1 VGELIEQWERRA
13 LQTLIERGSMTL
25 HEIVESVELDQFEL
39 PIAQAWV
46 ESALER
52 GLIAKAGGSNESTR
66 YSIMAAGRDAAD
78 VRTGRFVVSE
88 KARAGARTRR
98 S

>member
-1 VGELIEQWERRA
+1 MADNIEQWERRA

-25 HEIVESVELDQFEL
+25 REIVESVEIDQSEL
-39 PIAQAWV
+39 PSAQAWV

-52 GLIAKAGGSNESTR
+52 GFIAETGGTNASIR
-66 YSIMAAGRDAAD
+66 YNIMAAGRNAAG
-78 VRTGRFVVSE
+78 VRTGRFVVSQ
-88 KARAGARTRR
+88 KARDGEPSRR